1 MKIAAVE
8 TRLQAR
14 LDALAEI
21 TDPGEGVTRPAF
33 GPREREAHA
42 LVSDWAL
49 EDGARVE
56 TDAAGNTVLIYGEG
70 EPYLLLGSHLDTVP
84 AGGRFDGTIGVLA
97 GMEAAA
103 AAAVD
108 LSLGAR
114 VVVFS
119 AEEGAR
125 FGRPCLGSELATGA
139 APDGLLDRL
148 HDAAGDSA
156 NDVARATGLDPEA
169 CEPWLRAPA
178 VAAYL
183 EVHIEQGLVLEHE
196 RVRLGVV
203 DVIAGADR
211 LAVEITGYAQH
222 SGTTPMDGRRDALAA
237 GAEIVLEVERVGRD
251 ARHGVA
257 TIGRLD
263 VTPNSPTT
271 VPDRVR
277 AVVDIRDVD
286 AGRQRA
292 SVETVRAA
300 IAAVAERRDTPATVT
315 SLASRGPVMLSA
327 WPRRALAAACADA
340 QLPYRVLPSG
350 AGHDAAVVAHTA
362 PAALLFVPTAAAT
375 RPTRRAAPRTS
386 PPRARCWPGRCG
398 ASTTTPRG
406 PRRFPIP
413 SRRADPCR
421 PSIAP

>member
-1 MKIAAVE
+1 MSVAVE
-8 TRLQAR
+8 TRLQTR
-14 LDALAEI
+14 LDALAAVTE
-21 TDPGEGVTRPAF
+21 PGEGVTRPSF
-33 GPREREAHA
+33 GPLEREAHA
-42 LVSDWAL
+42 LVSDWAR

-56 TDAAGNTVLIYGEG
+56 TDEAGNTVLIYGEG

-84 AGGRFDGTIGVLA
+84 AGGRFDGTVGVVA

-103 AAAVD
+103 QVAGE
-108 LSLGAR
+108 LELGVR
-114 VVVFS
+114 VVAFS

-139 APDGLLDRL
+139 SPAGLLDRL
-148 HDAAGDSA
+148 RDAAGDSI
-156 NDVARATGLDPEA
+156 NDVARATGLTPAA

-211 LAVEITGYAQH
+211 LAIELTGYAQH
-222 SGTTPMDGRRDALAA
+222 SGTTPMAGRRDALAA
-237 GAEIVLEVERVGRD
+237 AAEIVLDVERVGRE

-263 VTPNSPTT
+263 VGPNSPTT
-271 VPDRVR
+271 VPGTVR
-277 AVVDIRDVD
+277 AVVDVRDVD

-292 SVETVRAA
+292 SVEAVRAA
-300 IAAVAERRDTPATVT
+300 IAAVAERRGTPATVT
-315 SLASRGPVMLSA
+315 SLGSRAPVMLSA
-327 WPRRALAAACADA
+327 WPRRALTAACADA

-362 PAALLFVPTAAAT
+362 PAAMLFVPTPNGRSHAPDEACRTEDVAAACVVLAGAL
-375 RPTRRAAPRTS
+375 RRLDDDAA
-386 PPRARCWPGRCG
+386 G
-398 ASTTTPRG
+398 AAALP
-406 PRRFPIP
+406 
-413 SRRADPCR
+413 DPEQEG
-421 PSIAP
+421 